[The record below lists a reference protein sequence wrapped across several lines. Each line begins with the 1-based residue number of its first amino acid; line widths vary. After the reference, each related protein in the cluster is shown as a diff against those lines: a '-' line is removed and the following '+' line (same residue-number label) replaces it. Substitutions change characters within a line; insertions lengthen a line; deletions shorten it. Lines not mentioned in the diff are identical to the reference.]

1 MTSVKIL
8 INILDDAEADR
19 EFIEMALGKND
30 QLQVTSF
37 FDPKQFKDS
46 LSDDVSLV
54 ITDVRIPGFDV
65 FEMVQY
71 IHDHFPGIYVIVISG
86 YFTDEIYERLFEL
99 GVDRVVKKGV
109 GAAWVNSVWKYVN
122 QLLPKILLKKEL
134 IK

>member
-19 EFIEMALGKND
+19 EFIERALGKND
-30 QLQVTSF
+30 QLQITSF
-37 FDPKQFKDS
+37 FDPNLFRES
-46 LSDDVSLV
+46 LSDDVSLI
-54 ITDVRIPGFDV
+54 ITDVLVPGFDI

-71 IHDHFPGIYVIVISG
+71 IHDHYPGIYIIVISG
-86 YFTDEIYERLFEL
+86 HFNDDIYDKLFEL
-99 GVDRVVKKGV
+99 GVDRVVKKTT
-109 GAAWVNSVWKYVN
+109 GAEWVNKVWTYVN